1 MATKSAKSARKT
13 RSLPERT
20 LLVQLGAAVAMR
32 ETVVA
37 ATRPLASPTDVRERI
52 SGLGKRAGDR
62 VKTLERRGEEASTGL
77 QRQMKR
83 VVGTIRRN
91 GS

>member
-1 MATKSAKSARKT
+1 MATKSANGARKT

-91 GS
+91 GT